1 MDEKGKRADA
11 GARATGEA
19 ERPTKGL
26 RITGPI
32 PEVAGPIT
40 EAYEGDPHKLAQQ
53 LNVLRAGELAAEL
66 LYRHHAYVA
75 VSLAMP
81 GVKAEFLEH
90 AAQEAKHADMLAVR
104 IQQLGGDP
112 IFDPQDIARG
122 AEQLKVDFGEPR
134 TLEEMVRFNYQVE
147 RRQIVAYTRMIRE
160 VAFHDPTTRRVLED
174 ILIDTEHHATELA
187 DLLAKKSH

>member
-1 MDEKGKRADA
+1 MQEKGKREGA
-11 GARATGEA
+11 GAPATTSAARPATGM
-19 ERPTKGL
+19 

-32 PEVAGPIT
+32 PEIGAIT
-40 EAYEGDPHKLAQQ
+40 DAYEGDPKKLAAQ

-122 AEQLKVDFGEPR
+122 AEQLKVDFGDPQ
-134 TLEEMVRFNYQVE
+134 TLEEMVQFDYQVE
-147 RRQIVAYTRMIRE
+147 RKQIVAYTRMIRE